1 MTVFASRRARLL
13 DKLHLERGES
23 FLVTNVFNVY
33 YLTGFTGSSG
43 WLLVTADK
51 PFMISDSRYRTQ
63 LSEECSDLECVI
75 RDSASTA
82 LESLASTVGS
92 AKIQTIRI
100 EADSMTKATYDGIDA
115 ELVGVE
121 LVSTSAIVEELRSF
135 KDESEIALIRRSID
149 VNQQAFLA
157 VRAQLRPEQTERSVA
172 FQLEHEMRERGATG
186 VSFDPIVGVGPR
198 AALPHGHPSLQTIGA
213 DPILLIDWGARVDRY
228 ISDLTRILV
237 TGKIP
242 PKLREIYDIVL
253 EAQLAAIAAI
263 HPGAEIK
270 AVDAAARK
278 VIEGAGFKEFF
289 GHATGHGI
297 GLQVHENPNIS
308 PIRDG
313 VLAASMVVT
322 VEPGIYLPDFGGVRI
337 EDDILVTESGRE
349 VLSTLTKDLDE
360 CVVEF

>member
-1 MTVFASRRARLL
+1 MTEFSRRRARLK
-13 DKLHLERGES
+13 DKLQLVRGES
-23 FLVTNVFNVY
+23 FLVTNIVNVF
-33 YLTGFTGSSG
+33 YLTGFTGSSA
-43 WLLVTADK
+43 WLLVTVDQ
-51 PFMISDSRYRTQ
+51 PMMISDSRYRTQ
-63 LSEECSDLECVI
+63 LADECSDLECLI
-75 RDSASTA
+75 RDTTSTA
-82 LESLASTVGS
+82 LASLTSVVGA
-92 AKIQTIRI
+92 AKVHTIRI
-100 EADSMTKATYDGIDA
+100 EADSMTKATYDEIDS

-121 LVSTSAIVEELRSF
+121 LVSTSGIVEELRMI
-135 KDESEIALIRRSID
+135 KDESEIALIRRAID
-149 VNQQAFLA
+149 VDQQAFLA
-157 VRAQLRPEQTERSVA
+157 VRARLAPEQTEREIA

-198 AALPHGHPSLQTIGA
+198 AALPHGHPSLEKLGA

-253 EAQLAAIAAI
+253 QAQLAAIAAI
-263 HPGAEIK
+263 HPGAEFK
-270 AVDAAARK
+270 TVDAAARN
-278 VIEGAGFKEFF
+278 VIEGAGYKDFF

-297 GLQVHENPNIS
+297 GLQVHESPNIS
-308 PIRDG
+308 PIREG
-313 VLAASMVVT
+313 VLTAGMVVT

-349 VLSTLTKDLDE
+349 VLSSITKNLDE